1 MDYMSKISEIYTEL
15 YGETPE
21 GERADDE
28 VTNSIKQNLINPIED
43 FSTLSRDEITDL
55 IFAGSSCGQAKGFEG
70 GFQYAVALIFESL
83 VC

>member
-1 MDYMSKISEIYTEL
+1 MSKINEIYNQL

-21 GERADDE
+21 GERMDNEITD
-28 VTNSIKQNLINPIED
+28 SIKQNIINPIKD
-43 FSTLSRDEITDL
+43 FSTLSREEFTEL
-55 IFAGSSCGQAKGFEG
+55 IYAGSSCGQAKGFEG